1 MTDKQNSEGLRTS
14 AKVYQFPLRGRLL
27 EQARELEAP
36 RYSVSAAGEGWYHEA
51 AIAEEREKH

>member
-1 MTDKQNSEGLRTS
+1 MTDKHNREGLRTS

-27 EQARELEAP
+27 EQARELEAS
-36 RYSVSAAGEGWYHEA
+36 RYYASAAGEGWYHEA